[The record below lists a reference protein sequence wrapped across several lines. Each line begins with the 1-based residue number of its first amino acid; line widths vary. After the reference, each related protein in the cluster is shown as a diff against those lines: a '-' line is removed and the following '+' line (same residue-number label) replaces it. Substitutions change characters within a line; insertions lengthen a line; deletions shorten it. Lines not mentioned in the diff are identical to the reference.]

1 LLSIAVWPGPPGLGI
16 LESRRENVR
25 FAGPRWI
32 KQGGFLEKIRILI
45 VEDEALIAAN
55 LEEILE
61 GAGYKVSESCAS
73 GREALESVKRGRPDL
88 VLMDIKLEGERDGI
102 ETAMEIRRRYRIP
115 VVFLTAFAFG
125 SLLERARKAEPYGY
139 LIKPVKEKDLLVTL
153 EMALSKARMER
164 EIQKRDNQIRRIA
177 RNLPGLVFQFRQ
189 SPEGASSFP
198 YLSEKFEHYHGVSPE
213 AATENPD
220 VVFHMIH
227 PDDSP
232 AVYEAI
238 RRSVETMENYLCEYR
253 ILRPDGRTVWLRA
266 ESTPRRLE
274 DGGIL
279 WDGVIIDITAQ
290 KEAEAEVETLRGIIP
305 ICASCKKIRDGDG
318 YWEQVEAYVQKRSP
332 AQFSHSICP
341 ECTRRLYPELYGD
354 EE

>member
-1 LLSIAVWPGPPGLGI
+1 MD
-16 LESRRENVR
+16 
-25 FAGPRWI
+25 
-32 KQGGFLEKIRILI
+32 KIQILI

-61 GAGYKVSESCAS
+61 AAGYRVADSCAS
-73 GREALESVKRGRPDL
+73 GREALESVKRDRPDL

-102 ETAMEIRRRYRIP
+102 QTAMEIRRRYRIP

-153 EMALSKARMER
+153 EMAIAKVQMER
-164 EIQKRDNQIRRIA
+164 EIQKKDNQIRRIA
-177 RNLPGLVFQFRQ
+177 RNLPGMLYQFQRSKDGKVTIPFV
-189 SPEGASSFP
+189 
-198 YLSEKFEHYHGVSPE
+198 SEKFEYYHGVSAE
-213 AATENPD
+213 AVRNNPD
-220 VVFHMIH
+220 ILFRMIH

-232 AVYEAI
+232 AVYAGI
-238 RRSVETMENYLCEYR
+238 RRSAESMDNFLCEYR

-266 ESTPRRLE
+266 ESSPRKLE

-341 ECTRRLYPELYGD
+341 ECTRRLYPELYED
-354 EE
+354 ED